1 MKVEF
6 LDLKKQYQS
15 IKSKI
20 TTEIN
25 NVIESQQFI
34 KGEKVKEF
42 EKSFS
47 EYLNIDY
54 CVGVA
59 NGTDALEISIES
71 LNLPKGSE
79 IIVPSNS
86 FISTAEAVVNTGN
99 KIVFCDI
106 SRSDYSLDIN
116 CLKKLINEKTR
127 AIIVV
132 HLYGIPSIMDDILSI
147 VNSKKLYLI
156 EDCAQAHGAKYN
168 NKNIGSFGD
177 LGCFSFYPGKNIGAY
192 GDAGAIV
199 TNNPSLS
206 KKCRMLANHGRVEKY
221 NHKIIGRNSRLD
233 SIQAAVLSVKLKY
246 IDIWTNHRRQ
256 IAELYNKNLSK
267 ISELKLFKLEDS
279 QNSVYHLY
287 VVRTKKRDKLQKYLN
302 KNGIETG
309 IHYPISLNNL
319 EAFRHLEQDTSRF
332 KANKIAN
339 EILSLPIGDQIEHID
354 VKFVCQTII
363 RFYER

>member
-15 IKSKI
+15 IKSEI
-20 TTEIN
+20 TIEIN

-59 NGTDALEISIES
+59 NGTDALEISIGS

-99 KIVFCDI
+99 KVVFCDI
-106 SRSDYSLDIN
+106 SQSDYSLDIN
-116 CLKKLINEKTR
+116 CLKNLINEKTR

-168 NKNIGSFGD
+168 NKKVGSFGD
-177 LGCFSFYPGKNIGAY
+177 LGCFSFYPGKNLGAY

-199 TNNPSLS
+199 TNNRSLS
-206 KKCRMLANHGRVEKY
+206 EKCRMLANHGRVEKY

-233 SIQAAVLSVKLKY
+233 SIQAAVLNVKLKY
-246 IDIWTNHRRQ
+246 IDVWTNHRRK
-256 IAELYNKNLSK
+256 IAELYHEKLSK
-267 ISELKLFKLEDS
+267 INEIKLFELNEF
-279 QNSVYHLY
+279 QNAVYHLY
-287 VVRTKKRDKLQKYLN
+287 VIRIKKRDLLMEFLNQK
-302 KNGIETG
+302 GIETG
-309 IHYPISLNNL
+309 IHYPISLNKL
-319 EAFRHLEQDTSRF
+319 EAFSFIEQDTLNFRS
-332 KANKIAN
+332 NQIAN
-339 EILSLPIGDQIEHID
+339 EILSLPIGDQIEQSK
-354 VKFVCQTII
+354 VKYVCQTII
-363 RFYER
+363 RFYES